1 MSGLDSKRIDTIKHT
16 LRGHPRGMTISQL
29 AARLR
34 MNRNLLA
41 KYLDVLLFSGF
52 VDMQVTGTAKVY
64 YLSQRIPI
72 SAMLEFSSDYILV
85 LDADQRIHQANARLL
100 DLIMRKREDLIG
112 HRVDEIDHPFLKQ
125 VPKEDLTAGQHP
137 PGGEPVEIR
146 SIIEGRQ
153 RYFSMKQVPTVFE
166 DGSQGRTLILED
178 ITSRREAE
186 EKIRA
191 YMVQMEFFSR
201 KLEEFASLPPKEDI
215 YTAIGAGL
223 DALLPNAIID
233 VNAYDPV
240 RKILHKKAVYGKR
253 GEEFVTRCSDNHC
266 RWDCSPAYDYV
277 PDVLV
282 SGKIFH
288 LPGKLHYASFRQVP
302 EPAAEA
308 IEKDFNLGD
317 FYSIG
322 LVWQGN
328 LLGNILF
335 ILQEGAAIP
344 NIPFI
349 EIYARAASIALQRQ
363 IAETAG
369 STGQFL
375 TSALSMGTTL
385 PPPAESSQDSL
396 TGSGRCPGDNSS
408 PEC

>member
-1 MSGLDSKRIDTIKHT
+1 MNGLDSKRIDAIKHA

-29 AARLR
+29 ATRLR

-64 YLSQRIPI
+64 YLSQRVPI

-85 LDADQRIHQANARLL
+85 LDAEQRIHQVNARFP
-100 DLIMRKREDLIG
+100 DLIAKSRENLIG
-112 HRVDEIDHPFLKQ
+112 HRVTEIDHPFFRK
-125 VPKEDLTAGQHP
+125 VPADALSGDLP
-137 PGGEPVEIR
+137 EPGGEPVEIR
-146 SIIEGRQ
+146 PVIGDRQ

-166 DGSQGRTLILED
+166 DGSQGRTLIFED
-178 ITSRREAE
+178 ITSRREAD

-191 YMVQMEFFSR
+191 YMHQMEFFSR
-201 KLEEFASLPPKEDI
+201 KLEEFASLPPSADI

-223 DALLPNAIID
+223 DALLPDAIID
-233 VNAYDPV
+233 VNAYDPE
-240 RKILHKKAVYGKR
+240 KKTLYKKAVYGKR
-253 GEEFVTRCSDNHC
+253 GEEFVAQCSDNHC
-266 RWDCSPAYDYV
+266 CWDCSPAYDYV

-308 IEKDFNLGD
+308 IEREFNLGD

-344 NIPFI
+344 NFPFI

-363 IAETAG
+363 IAESAGSTKQPGPAGLTADVPFPAPPESTAG
-369 STGQFL
+369 S
-375 TSALSMGTTL
+375 L
-385 PPPAESSQDSL
+385 P
-396 TGSGRCPGDNSS
+396 GNGRHMDNGRW